1 MKRKWRNRQPL
12 VPLAVIALLLSV
24 LGCER
29 QVEEAAI
36 PGPEQVPFAITV
48 E

>member
-12 VPLAVIALLLSV
+12 VPLAVMALLLSV

-29 QVEEAAI
+29 QVEEATI
-36 PGPEQVPFAITV
+36 PGPEQVPCAITV
-48 E
+48 K